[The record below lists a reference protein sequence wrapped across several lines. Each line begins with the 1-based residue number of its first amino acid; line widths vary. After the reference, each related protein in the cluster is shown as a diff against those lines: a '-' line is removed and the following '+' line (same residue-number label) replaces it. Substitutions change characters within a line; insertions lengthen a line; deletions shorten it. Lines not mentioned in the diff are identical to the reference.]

1 LVRVYFATDVHG
13 SDYVWRK
20 WLSVPNFHKAD
31 VLILA
36 GDLTGKAI
44 VPIVKQPDGTYSC
57 RIYGREWKLKD
68 EKELKE
74 MEDRIS
80 FTGYYPLACTTE
92 DTAELAGDK
101 QKLTNLFEEMIG
113 NRITRWMDLLIEKV
127 DVKKTMVIV
136 MPGND
141 DDFLID
147 PIIKSYEDRG
157 VIYPLGKVVNIC
169 YDLEMISIDYTN
181 PTPWDT
187 PRECSEEELE
197 KKIRAEFAKVRDYSK
212 TICNFHCPPFGTR
225 LDLAPKLTKD
235 LRPIHV
241 LGKVVMVHVGSKAVQ
256 KVEKEYQPL
265 LGLHGHIH
273 ESYAS
278 DHVGKTLVVNPGS
291 EYTEGILRGF
301 IIDLS
306 EKGIERWWKV
316 EG

>member
-1 LVRVYFATDVHG
+1 MVRIYFATDVHG
-13 SDYVWRK
+13 SNHVWRK
-20 WLSVPNFHKAD
+20 WLSVPSFHKAD
-31 VLILA
+31 ILILA

-44 VPIVKQPDGTYSC
+44 VPIVKQPDNTYSS
-57 RIYGREWKLKD
+57 RIFGREWKLKD
-68 EKELKE
+68 EKEVEE
-74 MEDRIS
+74 MEKRIS
-80 FTGYYPLACTTE
+80 FTGYYPLVCTTE
-92 DTAELAGDK
+92 DTSELARDK
-101 QKLTNLFEEMIG
+101 RKLADLFQDMIG
-113 NRITRWMDLLIEKV
+113 NRVKEWMGLLVEKV
-127 DVKKTMVIV
+127 DTKKTTVIV

-147 PIIKSYEDRG
+147 PIIKSYEDKG
-157 VIYPLGKVVNIC
+157 IIYPLNKVVNLC
-169 YDLEMISIDYTN
+169 YDFEMISMDFTN

-187 PRECSEEELE
+187 PRECSEGELE
-197 KKIRAEFAKVRDYSK
+197 KKLRTEFARVQDYSK

-235 LRPIHV
+235 LMPVYV
-241 LGKVVMVHVGSKAVQ
+241 LGKVVMVHVGSQAVKKA
-256 KVEKEYQPL
+256 EKKFQPM

-278 DHVGKTLVVNPGS
+278 DYVGKTLVVNPGS

-301 IIDLS
+301 IIDLN

>member
-1 LVRVYFATDVHG
+1 MVRVYFATDVHG

-44 VPIVKQPDGTYSC
+44 VPIIKQPDSTYSC

-113 NRITRWMDLLIEKV
+113 NRITRWMDLLVEKV

-147 PIIKSYEDRG
+147 PIIISYEDRG

-169 YDLEMISIDYTN
+169 YDLEMISMDYTN

-187 PRECSEEELE
+187 PRECPEEELE
-197 KKIRAEFAKVRDYSK
+197 KKIRTEFAKVRDHSK